1 MIKVTIEA
9 RSWLKDDF
17 VHKSSGSLVLEE
29 VVSPGTSIMDLI
41 HLMADKYPRFGK
53 KAFDDQKQN
62 LLDYCLVILNGSIMS
77 APAELNTELKGGD
90 AVTFAPAF
98 YGG

>member
-1 MIKVTIEA
+1 MMKVTIEV

-29 VVSPGTSIMDLI
+29 VVSRGTSIMDLI

-77 APAELNTELKGGD
+77 APAELNTELKEGD
-90 AVTFAPAF
+90 NVKLSPGF